1 MAEQNNE
8 AIASSDERGSRR
20 ELTGVVTSD
29 KMNKTVVVEVT
40 RRVRAPKFEKF
51 VTRRRKYKAHCEGND
66 AKVGDTVVIV
76 ESRPM
81 SKDKRWRVKTLV
93 TKARGA

>member
-51 VTRRRKYKAHCEGND
+51 VTRRCKYKAHCEAND